1 MHIRK
6 GDIVQVITGN
16 TQDHGKTGKIL
27 AVYPKTERVLVE
39 GVNMIK
45 RHTKPSR
52 SNQQGG
58 IVEKEAVVHM
68 SNVMPWCESE
78 GKASRIVMK
87 TLDDGKRIRTYK
99 INGETVKDTKDTK

>member
-6 GDIVQVITGN
+6 GDIVQVITGD
-16 TQDHGKTGKIL
+16 TRDHGKTGKIL

-39 GVNMIK
+39 GVNMIR

-58 IVEKEAVVHM
+58 IIEKESAIHV
-68 SNVMPWCESE
+68 SNVVPFCESE
-78 GKASRIVMK
+78 GKPSRIVMK
-87 TLDDGKRIRTYK
+87 KLDDGKRVRVYK
-99 INGETVKDTKDTK
+99 TNGETVKDNN